1 MPYTLSSTN
10 LPSYVAKLSD
20 KLKAGWIA
28 VFNAAFEKYGEKE
41 ALLIA
46 NAWLKKQ
53 IPERKMIKRSVV
65 VLDLDTSKGFIKRSR
80 SGEDYVTFVLNSTE
94 PHRDGKVFSESML
107 KKWAKTI
114 NENPNMVGDIDH
126 LLYDKILD
134 SSISDE
140 TARGILKNKPGI
152 AKMVQAV
159 YEKGKLWVRAIIDKR
174 YRKIVEKSKGVSA
187 EAYISNW
194 DGDVATDGDLL
205 GFTFN
210 VNTTPADYSA
220 GVVA

>member
-1 MPYTLSSTN
+1 MPYSTSSTN
-10 LPSYVAKLSD
+10 LPEYVKKLSD
-20 KLKAGWIA
+20 KLKEGWIA
-28 VFNAAFEKYGEKE
+28 VFNAAFEKYGESQ

-53 IPERKMIKRSVV
+53 VPARKMIKRSVV
-65 VLDLDTSKGFIKRSR
+65 VLDLDTSSGFIKRSR
-80 SGEDYVTFVLNSTE
+80 SGEEYVTFVLNSTQ

-114 NENPNMVGDIDH
+114 NENPTMVGDVDH
-126 LLYDKILD
+126 LLYDKVLD

-140 TARGILKNKPGI
+140 TARSILKNKPGI

-174 YRKIVEKSKGVSA
+174 YKKIVEKSKGVSA

-194 DGDVATDGDLL
+194 DGEVATDGDLL